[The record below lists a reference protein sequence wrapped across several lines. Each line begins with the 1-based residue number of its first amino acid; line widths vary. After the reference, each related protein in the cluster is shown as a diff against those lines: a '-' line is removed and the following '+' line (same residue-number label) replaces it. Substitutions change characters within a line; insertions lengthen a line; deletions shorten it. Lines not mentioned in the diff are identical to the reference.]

1 MSRSRTYLAAIV
13 VTIASPALAG
23 EITGTGNQ
31 TPIESRGVAS
41 SACAYSGLND
51 DGAGPS
57 THVQSYGMIRAAFG
71 GPAPFNGLPGTSCN
85 GS

>member
-1 MSRSRTYLAAIV
+1 MRSFRNYVMAAV
-13 VTIASPALAG
+13 VVVASPAFAG
-23 EITGTGNQ
+23 EITGSGAV

-57 THVQSYGMIRAAFG
+57 THVQAYGMLVRAMG
-71 GPAPFNGLPGTSCN
+71 QPYPGVPGDSCRGN
-85 GS
+85 